1 MTERFFDVA
10 VIAEGLNGLLAA
22 YELSRTDVSIVLIDN
37 YRPSLEIDGY
47 LFNYYPQ
54 HIFSYYELP
63 DLLRQLHGVFETYTS
78 PAFQLVLPD
87 RRVDM
92 YSEWKKGIAETNKR
106 FQGRASAL
114 AEYLSREQAIL
125 ELLLKFKETEDEHS
139 GMMKRTFQ
147 RLRTGKHLLREKQRA
162 YESLKRLLKEDIPSM
177 VFHAALRQ
185 LFPWMNGDTALSD
198 MRSVPA
204 LLRKRFYLVGGK
216 DSLKNT
222 ILHELMRRNVNI
234 VQEKEIDHIEYRKY
248 FTIALDHEQSVR
260 SRTIVAEPI
269 YERTLSLLPSDS
281 YRNIKKKYYVD
292 NIFAGVHR
300 SCLPEVYNRVNSAII
315 ISDYKQPL
323 SNDNLIFMD
332 TNPISDIK
340 RAKDEMAALTLC
352 TLIQENSISKIS
364 AIRSATIEHV
374 KKFMPFFDDL
384 VENIYFTDPS
394 ILWDNKGVPVYKKG
408 VLLLNDEFINQYTL
422 DSKYAYIKKQIKKL
436 ISNL

>member
-78 PAFQLVLPD
+78 PAFQLILPD
-87 RRVDM
+87 RRVDL
-92 YSEWKKGIAETNKR
+92 YSEWKKCVAEINRR
-106 FQGRASAL
+106 FQGRAPAL
-114 AEYLSREQAIL
+114 TEYLSHEQSVL
-125 ELLLKFKETEDEHS
+125 ELLLRLKEKDDGHS
-139 GMMKRTFQ
+139 GMIKRTI
-147 RLRTGKHLLREKQRA
+147 LKLMTGKRLLGEKKKA
-162 YESLKRLLKEDIPSM
+162 YESLKRLLREDIPSV
-177 VFHAALRQ
+177 VFKAALRQ
-185 LFPWMNGDTALSD
+185 LFPWMNGGTAFSD
-198 MRSVPA
+198 MQSIPA

-216 DSLKNT
+216 NSLKDT
-222 ILHELMRRNVNI
+222 ILRELTRRNVNI
-234 VQEKEIDHIEYRKY
+234 VQNKEIGNIEFRKY
-248 FTIALDHEQSVR
+248 FTISLDHEQSVR

-269 YERTLSLLPSDS
+269 FERTLSLLPSDS

-292 NIFAGVHR
+292 TMFAGVHR
-300 SCLPEVYNRVNSAII
+300 SCLPELYNRVNSAII
-315 ISDYKQPL
+315 ISDYKRPL

-364 AIRSATIEHV
+364 AIRSAAIDHV
-374 KKFMPFFDDL
+374 KKFMPFFEDF
-384 VENIYFTDPS
+384 VENIYFTDPY
-394 ILWDNKGVPVYKKG
+394 ILWNNKGVPVYKKG
-408 VLLLNDEFINQYTL
+408 ILLLNDEFMNQYTL
-422 DSKYAYIKKQIKKL
+422 DSKYAYIKKQVKKL